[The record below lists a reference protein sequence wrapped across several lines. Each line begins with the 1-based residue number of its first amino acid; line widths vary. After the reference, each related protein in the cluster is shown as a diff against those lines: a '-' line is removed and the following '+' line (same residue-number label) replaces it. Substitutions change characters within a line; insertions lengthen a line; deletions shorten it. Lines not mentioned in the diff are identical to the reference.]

1 MTREP
6 QNADTKS
13 RASPAEGAGDA
24 GHTSGFALEDCGGW
38 DLVQYDW
45 GSRQRD
51 PVRRPSRIAA
61 ICARVVRRF
70 ARAPREPGHDSARQD
85 RELKREPPMTREGS
99 E

>member
-70 ARAPREPGHDSARQD
+70 ARAPRVPSIVVEPQPTLTER
-85 RELKREPPMTREGS
+85 
-99 E
+99 